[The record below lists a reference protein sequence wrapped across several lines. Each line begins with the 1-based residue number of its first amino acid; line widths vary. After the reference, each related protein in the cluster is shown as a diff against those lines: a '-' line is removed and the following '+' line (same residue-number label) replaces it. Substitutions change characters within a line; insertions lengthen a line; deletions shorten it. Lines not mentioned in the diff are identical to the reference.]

1 VLVLCLVMMGCQR
14 SSGSGAEVMLE
25 SLHYRVS
32 GGQPAV
38 AADLRLAADGTATLF
53 VGTAWSLPPS
63 VLDRVGTFAGRLDD
77 SEWNDLERIVAES
90 RLLDAQ
96 VDANVTSPD
105 PSVRVLT
112 LGHSEGETQLKV
124 TGTDPRTAAIEERLL
139 EVMRGLVAASPQS
152 ALSASAAFEISDG
165 MVSPEVILQHQGT
178 EPLPVLLFD
187 EGDPSFFVRLS
198 FVFERE
204 MVTGAGESIWLPVAT
219 ETVSRDQVARLVAD
233 GALPG
238 GVHDMPPQSRYVL
251 SLPPFKVPAAEDPL
265 AIRTRIDLWL
275 PGEGKARRKVTI
287 ELERTRPAAQP

>member
-1 VLVLCLVMMGCQR
+1 
-14 SSGSGAEVMLE
+14 MLE

-38 AADLRLAADGTATLF
+38 TADLRLTADGSATLF
-53 VGTAWSLPPS
+53 LGTSWSLPPS
-63 VLDRVGTFAGRLDD
+63 LLDRVGTFGGRLDGG
-77 SEWNDLERIVAES
+77 EWDDLERIVAES

-112 LGHSEGETQLKV
+112 LGHDRGETQLKV
-124 TGTDPRTAAIEERLL
+124 TGTDPRTAAIEERLM

-152 ALSASAAFEISDG
+152 ALSASAEFEISDG
-165 MVSPEVILQHQGT
+165 MVSPEVTLQHQGT

-187 EGDPSFFVRLS
+187 EGDPSYFVRLS

-204 MVTGAGESIWLPVAT
+204 MGTGGSESIWLPVGS
-219 ETVSRDQVARLVAD
+219 ETASRNQVARLVAG

-238 GVHDMPPQSRYVL
+238 GVHDMSPQASYVL
-251 SLPPFKVPAAEDPL
+251 SVAPLKIPEADDPL

-275 PGEGKARRKVTI
+275 PGEGKSRRKVTI
-287 ELERTRPAAQP
+287 ELERTRLAAQR